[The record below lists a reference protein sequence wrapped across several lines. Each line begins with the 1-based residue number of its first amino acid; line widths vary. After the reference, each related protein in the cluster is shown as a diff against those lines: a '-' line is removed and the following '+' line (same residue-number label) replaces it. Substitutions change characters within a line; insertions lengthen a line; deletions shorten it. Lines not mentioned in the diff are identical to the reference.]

1 MCHYTIHNISD
12 ESYIEALSHID
23 IEKYY
28 FCVIKYDLFV
38 DINVYNEV
46 FSAHKYELEIII
58 DAKIIIFNNKLN
70 IPLENMKLRTL
81 IKDT

>member
-1 MCHYTIHNISD
+1 MKATLKLY
-12 ESYIEALSHID
+12 HIQTQ
-23 IEKYY
+23 KNTYY

-38 DINVYNEV
+38 DINVDNNVYNEV

-58 DAKIIIFNNKLN
+58 DAKIIIFNNKLD